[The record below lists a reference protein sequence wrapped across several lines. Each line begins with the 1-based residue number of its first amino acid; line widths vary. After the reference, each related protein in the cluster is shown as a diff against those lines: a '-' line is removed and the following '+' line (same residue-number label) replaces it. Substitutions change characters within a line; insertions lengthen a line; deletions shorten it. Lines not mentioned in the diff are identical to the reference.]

1 MRPISFIRTR
11 VFQQTQAS
19 FAKLAGVTQGTVS
32 KWEAGT
38 LAPSQEEMS
47 RIRTAAIEPQPCA
60 PHDGRIVFTIM
71 VFTIDEAMRAKFA
84 PFGLSGV

>member
-1 MRPISFIRTR
+1 MRPISFIRTK
-11 VFQQTQAS
+11 VFQQTQSS

-47 RIRTAAIEPQPCA
+47 RIRTAAIRLAMDWE
-60 PHDGRIVFTIM
+60 
-71 VFTIDEAMRAKFA
+71 DEWFFVVPRTANASEVS
-84 PFGLSGV
+84 P